1 MIDLMGNGLIVRN
14 GLRGLVVAALV
25 ASTAIPADAGGRRG
39 WRPSHIGAISR
50 NVITPYYVGYY
61 GGHYSYYKPD
71 PIRFVPYIVD
81 PDYDCWVW
89 PYQGYRFKVC

>member
-1 MIDLMGNGLIVRN
+1 MKIITVLLATAAVI
-14 GLRGLVVAALV
+14 VAATTPL
-25 ASTAIPADAGGRRG
+25 AADGSHRG
-39 WRPSHIGAISR
+39 WRASRVGAISR

-71 PIRFVPYIVD
+71 PVHVWPYVAD

-89 PYQGYRFKVC
+89 PYHGYRFKVC

>member
-1 MIDLMGNGLIVRN
+1 MRN
-14 GLRGLVVAALV
+14 GSLVKTGSLVLAAAVLV
-25 ASTAIPADAGGRRG
+25 ASTVMPADARGGRG

-71 PIRFVPYIVD
+71 PIYFVPYIAD
-81 PDYDCWVW
+81 PDYACWVW
-89 PYQGYRFKVC
+89 PYQGRRFKVC

>member
-1 MIDLMGNGLIVRN
+1 MRN
-14 GLRGLVVAALV
+14 GSLVRTGLLTLAAAALV
-25 ASTAIPADAGGRRG
+25 ASTVTPADARGGRG
-39 WRPSHIGAISR
+39 WRRSYIGAISR

-71 PIRFVPYIVD
+71 PIYFVPYIAD
-81 PDYDCWVW
+81 PDYACWVW